1 MPGQISNFYKNF
13 GKYIQP
19 IIPEIVNT
27 ITDQP
32 TEPGMS
38 YSASQMATGLQEMVE
53 METDPSILAAGL
65 RGIGT
70 DLGTMAGDMVAPVM
84 AGWSIYSNLNKLDDP
99 NRSKFD
105 KGLDIAKA
113 AVAPLGIIPVLNLL
127 PAAVDGVIDSAS
139 FLSDVAN
146 RKIELPGEAGKKA
159 AHILYNFQE
168 SPQIGPGRGTFS
180 IM

>member
-1 MPGQISNFYKNF
+1 MPGQLSNFYKNF

-19 IIPEIVNT
+19 TSLLGTLLNL
-27 ITDQP
+27 P
-32 TEPGMS
+32 TMPGMS
-38 YSASQMATGLQEMVE
+38 EAASEMGTGLKEMIQ
-53 METDPSILAAGL
+53 METDPTILAAGL

-70 DLGTMAGDMVAPVM
+70 DLGTVAGNMLAPVI
-84 AGWSIYSNLNKLDDP
+84 AGWNIYSNLSKSDDP

-113 AVAPLGIIPVLNLL
+113 AVAPLGVIPGLNLV
-127 PAAVDGVIDSAS
+127 PAAVNTAIDATN

-146 RKIELPGEAGKKA
+146 RKIELPGEGGKNA

-168 SPQIGPGRGTFS
+168 SPQSGLTRGGCS